1 MDEKISKFRKLRK
14 TAQSRMKNLV
24 VIKRSNKVVQALNLP
39 KVLNLNPRSI
49 YNKINEFTT
58 FVDEEEID
66 LILLSESW
74 EREELT
80 LNEVINLENHKI
92 ISNVFQRKGKGGR
105 PAIIANSKL
114 FTVENLTQTIITIP
128 WGVEAVWA
136 VLTPKN
142 VTSESKIQKI
152 VVGSLYSKPDSRKK
166 SVLLDHISQVGLWVV
181 IQMI

>member
-39 KVLNLNPRSI
+39 KVRNLNPRSI

-80 LNEVINLENHKI
+80 LDEVINLENHKI

-105 PAIIANSKL
+105 PVMIANSK
-114 FTVENLTQTIITIP
+114 I
-128 WGVEAVWA
+128 
-136 VLTPKN
+136 
-142 VTSESKIQKI
+142 
-152 VVGSLYSKPDSRKK
+152 
-166 SVLLDHISQVGLWVV
+166 
-181 IQMI
+181 